1 MAGVDLELF
10 SVILDG
16 ICVDT
21 MGAVKVGEFVV
32 CPFVTRI
39 EIDGLLIFVNGVT
52 EPQTDSIGGAK
63 RTMYPYIVPG
73 EMDSC
78 FERADSVIG
87 CFDRQIIFADAGEM
101 KRFVGEAFF
110 QPPSE
115 TDRFLTISPSG
126 YCLRNSN
133 YSGHK
138 KSV

>member
-16 ICVDT
+16 IRIDT
-21 MGAVKVGEFVV
+21 MGAAKIGEFVV

-39 EIDGLLIFVNGVT
+39 EIDGLLIFINGVT
-52 EPQTDSIGGAK
+52 EPQTDSIGGAE

-73 EMDSC
+73 EMDGC

-87 CFDRQIIFADAGEM
+87 CFDRQIIFADAGET
-101 KRFVGEAFF
+101 KRFVGKAFF
-110 QPPSE
+110 QLASKA
-115 TDRFLTISPSG
+115 DRFLTISASG

-133 YSGHK
+133 HSGHK
-138 KSV
+138 KPI